1 MRLLFS
7 WGSNIVAL
15 WVATLIFSGVT
26 YGSSFW
32 TLVVAA
38 LVFALVNAVVR
49 PLVILLTLPT
59 VILSLG
65 LALFLVN
72 ALMLYLTDKI
82 VPSFETDG
90 FWSTLGAAVIVG
102 LVNMAIHAVLKP
114 ERDFADRWRPDGLER
129 RFY

>member
-1 MRLLFS
+1 MRILFS

-49 PLVILLTLPT
+49 PLVILLTLPA

-65 LALFLVN
+65 LALVLVN

>member
-1 MRLLFS
+1 VRLLFS

-15 WVATLIFSGVT
+15 WVATLVFDGVT

-38 LVFALVNAVVR
+38 LVFALVNAVIR
-49 PLVILLTLPT
+49 PLVILLTLPA

-72 ALMLYLTDKI
+72 AFMLYLTDKI

-90 FWSTLGAAVIVG
+90 FWTTLGAAVIVW
-102 LVNMAIHAVLKP
+102 LVNLAVHALLRP
-114 ERDFADRWRPDGLER
+114 ERDLGDRWRRSQLEHR
-129 RFY
+129 S

>member
-1 MRLLFS
+1 MRILFS

-49 PLVILLTLPT
+49 PLVILLTLPA

>member
-1 MRLLFS
+1 VRILFS

-49 PLVILLTLPT
+49 PLVILLTLPA